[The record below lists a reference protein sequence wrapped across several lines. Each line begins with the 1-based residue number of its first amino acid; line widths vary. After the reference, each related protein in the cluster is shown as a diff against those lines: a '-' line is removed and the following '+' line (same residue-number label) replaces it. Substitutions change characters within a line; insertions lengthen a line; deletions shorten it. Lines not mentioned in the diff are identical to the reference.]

1 MNKSNPHTHNWHFD
15 TTYSQL
21 PEDFFAFTPP
31 APVQHPKLLIANREL
46 AEELGLNPDQLDA
59 AELVG
64 NQQPEGATP
73 LAQAYAG
80 HQFGHFT
87 MLGDGRAI
95 LLGEHLTPK
104 GRRVDIQLKGA
115 GPTPYSRRGDGRA
128 TVKAMLREFLI
139 SEAMHGLGIPSS
151 RSLAVVG
158 TGELVYRELTQPG
171 AVLTRVMSSHLRVG
185 TFEFAKRFLEKEKLA
200 QLVDYTINRHF
211 PELVNAESTGE
222 ALLRAVM
229 EKQLNLI
236 LHWMRVGFIHGVM
249 NTDNMSICGETFDY
263 GPCAFMNAY
272 NPGTVFSSIDT
283 QGRYA
288 YGNQPYVAQWNLS
301 VLASALLD
309 FIDSNREKAIEKAKA
324 MLDEFMV
331 NYQHRWNR
339 MMCTKIGLPTA
350 EQADIQL
357 IHDLLNWMQQ
367 HEVDYTHTFL
377 VIMGEM
383 PVHDKYHQEFFT
395 HWLERRLARL
405 AEIGYSQE
413 ESLTLMRGVNPV
425 IIPRNHQVE
434 RILDQA
440 SMQQNYSEFQ
450 EFLRYLRSPYQF
462 SEGIERYQEIPP
474 DSDRGYQTFCG
485 T

>member
-1 MNKSNPHTHNWHFD
+1 MRSPHQISQNWHFD

-21 PEDFFAFTPP
+21 PEDFYEFIHPT
-31 APVQHPKLLIANREL
+31 PVQNPKLIIVNREL

-59 AELVG
+59 AELGG

-95 LLGEHLTPK
+95 LLGEHLSPS
-104 GRRVDIQLKGA
+104 GQRVDIQLKGA
-115 GPTPYSRRGDGRA
+115 GPTPFSRRGDGRA
-128 TVKAMLREFLI
+128 TVKAMLREYLI

-171 AVLTRVMSSHLRVG
+171 AVLTRIMSSHLRVG
-185 TFEFAKRFLEKEKLA
+185 TFEFAKRFLEKEKLEN
-200 QLVDYTINRHF
+200 LMDYALNRHF
-211 PELVNAESTGE
+211 PDLVNAESKGE

-229 EKQLNLI
+229 EKQLDLVI
-236 LHWMRVGFIHGVM
+236 HWMRVGFIHGVM

-301 VLASALLD
+301 VLASALLE
-309 FIDSNREKAIEKAKA
+309 FIDPNREKAIEKAKS

-331 NYQHRWNR
+331 NYQNRWNR
-339 MMCTKIGLPTA
+339 MMCEKIGLSSVET
-350 EQADIQL
+350 EDL
-357 IHDLLNWMQQ
+357 NLVHDLLNWMQQ

-395 HWLERRLARL
+395 QWLERRLARL
-405 AEIGYSQE
+405 AEIGFSQE
-413 ESLTLMRGVNPV
+413 ESLMLMRGVNPV

-434 RILDQA
+434 RVLDQA
-440 SMQQNYSEFQ
+440 AMQQNYSEFQ
-450 EFLRYLRSPYQF
+450 EFLDYLRSPYQF